1 MNIMLQ
7 RNYFCDMITSMT
19 TPNEE
24 ERLLELYHYD
34 LLDTA
39 NEESFDDIV
48 QLASRICKVPISA
61 ITLIDS
67 QRQWFKARKGID
79 DPETERELSFCAH
92 VVADEADIFKVEDAS
107 KDERFH
113 DYPNVTGD
121 PNIRFYAGVPLIT
134 RKGHRLGALCV
145 VNSVPQ
151 NLTEDQEFA
160 LKVLGHQVVKL
171 AEQKLQNRYLQNYQ
185 KRLQQQAEMQNKIL
199 SIVAHDVRTPLV
211 SLQGIVEL
219 SQENII
225 SEEKKA
231 EMIEMWKKQLD
242 NTMCLLSNLIDWG
255 KIQASNDLFNK
266 TAINLYDIVKDEFL
280 KCGTPSEL
288 KNNLLQ
294 NNIHKKFLMYGDENV
309 LRFLIRNV
317 LTNANKFTEG
327 GTISIDAKRTK
338 GKVKLSISD
347 TGIGMTEQQFTN
359 LVEGK
364 SGMVGLG
371 TRNEKG
377 SGLGFMLIKDFVEM
391 LDGEVSIESKLG
403 KGTTVHITLNG

>member
-1 MNIMLQ
+1 
-7 RNYFCDMITSMT
+7 MITSIT

-34 LLDTA
+34 LLDSA
-39 NEESFDDIV
+39 QEETFDDIV
-48 QLASRICKVPISA
+48 ELASRICKVPIST
-61 ITLIDS
+61 ISLIDS
-67 QRQWFKARKGID
+67 HRQWIKAKKGLEGVNEVD
-79 DPETERELSFCAH
+79 REMSICAH
-92 VVADEADIFKVEDAS
+92 VVADEADIFTIEDAS
-107 KDERFH
+107 QDERFH
-113 DYPNVTGD
+113 DYPNVTGY
-121 PNIRFYAGVPLIT
+121 PNVRFYAGVPLIT

-145 VNSVPQ
+145 VNSIPQ
-151 NLTEDQEFA
+151 NLTEDQKFA

-171 AEQKLQNRYLQNYQ
+171 AEQRLQNRYLQNYQ
-185 KRLQQQAEMQNKIL
+185 KRLRRQAEMQNKIL
-199 SIVAHDVRTPLV
+199 SIVAHDVRSPLV
-211 SLQGIVEL
+211 SLKGIVEL

-266 TAINLYDIVKDEFL
+266 TAINLHDIAGDEFQR
-280 KCGTPSEL
+280 CGTSSDL
-288 KNNLLQ
+288 KNNILQ
-294 NNIHKKFLMYGDENV
+294 NNINSKFLVYGDENV

-327 GTISIDAKRTK
+327 GTITIDATRTK
-338 GKVKLSISD
+338 GKVKISISD
-347 TGIGMTEQQFTN
+347 TGIGMSEHQFTN
-359 LVEGK
+359 LVDGK

-377 SGLGFMLIKDFVEM
+377 SGLGFMLIRDFVEM
-391 LDGEVSIESKLG
+391 LDGTLTIDSKLG
-403 KGTTVHITLNG
+403 KGTTVNITLNG